1 MGCST
6 DTKLTTRPPSKEHKC
21 ITTTTTTAP
30 AQWPQTNFSHPPLPL
45 PLLPPPPHSSSS
57 SSSHLQI
64 LTSPPWISQTSGRTA
79 SSWARTPLPLTSM
92 CSTASTLGLTPVQT
106 PCSTTWVA
114 AALPAAPLQT
124 PSLTI
129 GAAVPPPS
137 LSHASCRC
145 LRLSPRHRTL
155 QMLPPTAPRPP
166 PLLLRRGFC
175 NDSSSRASPGG
186 RVQSLLPA
194 SAVVAVVSQRRR
206 SASCATSSSKTSTS
220 AMHSSSS
227 SCTICEG
234 RQTSFKTSSTQ
245 SSRSMVDF
253 QPRRTKD
260 TLPSNLPRPNPLH
273 TVVLFASFFFFF
285 FPCYVLCVVLWLAPP

>member
-1 MGCST
+1 MGTAATSS
-6 DTKLTTRPPSKEHKC
+6 RP
-21 ITTTTTTAP
+21 TA
-30 AQWPQTNFSHPPLPL
+30 SC
-45 PLLPPPPHSSSS
+45 
-57 SSSHLQI
+57 
-64 LTSPPWISQTSGRTA
+64 SQTSR
-79 SSWARTPLPLTSM
+79 
-92 CSTASTLGLTPVQT
+92 
-106 PCSTTWVA
+106 STTTA

-227 SCTICEG
+227 SCTICGG

-273 TVVLFASFFFFF
+273 TVVLFASFFFFLVMF
-285 FPCYVLCVVLWLAPP
+285 YVWCLACAAMMYTESQSLAVGLCFCS

>member
-1 MGCST
+1 MG
-6 DTKLTTRPPSKEHKC
+6 TT
-21 ITTTTTTAP
+21 
-30 AQWPQTNFSHPPLPL
+30 
-45 PLLPPPPHSSSS
+45 
-57 SSSHLQI
+57 
-64 LTSPPWISQTSGRTA
+64 
-79 SSWARTPLPLTSM
+79 
-92 CSTASTLGLTPVQT
+92 
-106 PCSTTWVA
+106 A

-194 SAVVAVVSQRRR
+194 SAVVAVVSRRRR
-206 SASCATSSSKTSTS
+206 SASCA
-220 AMHSSSS
+220 MHSSSS
-227 SCTICEG
+227 FCTICGG

-273 TVVLFASFFFFF
+273 TVVLFASFFFFLVMF
-285 FPCYVLCVVLWLAPP
+285 YVWCFGLRRHDVHRIPKPCCWSLLLLSFSTPVLFCLQKKIHACMHALYLLLQRHNC